1 MGHYCGASR
10 RIEPGSCEIWLVN
23 FYHCHHHGGGRI
35 ATGRTGSGP
44 PGESSSEDRTAA
56 LLADI
61 LVDGLDSAVS
71 SLVVEYLGKRASS
84 RLRRRLSGEN
94 CQPIA
99 DAAKAVLDLCDRSH
113 EIVGRAIGDLLP
125 PDTSDLGR
133 ELTSKVA
140 EKIPL
145 PWDEKL
151 KAVARGLQLIGIFA
165 CMVQRL
171 TPAQCP
177 CLVMLVTDTSKE
189 VVKDKVCELIASARR
204 ELAGETARA
213 A

>member
-10 RIEPGSCEIWLVN
+10 RIEPGPCEIWLVN
-23 FYHCHHHGGGRI
+23 FYHCHHHRGGRI
-35 ATGRTGSGP
+35 VPGGSGSVA
-44 PGESSSEDRTAA
+44 PGESRSEDRTAG

-84 RLRRRLSGEN
+84 RLRRRLCGEN

-99 DAAKAVLDLCDRSH
+99 DAAKAVLDLCDSCH
-113 EIVGRAIGDLLP
+113 ETVGRAIGNLLP
-125 PDTSDLGR
+125 PDTPDLGR
-133 ELTSKVA
+133 ELASKVA

-151 KAVARGLQLIGIFA
+151 KAVARGLQIIGIFA
-165 CMVQRL
+165 CTVQRL
-171 TPAQCP
+171 APPQCP
-177 CLVMLVTDTSKE
+177 CLVMLVTDTSEE
-189 VVKDKVCELIASARR
+189 VVKDKVRDLIANARR
-204 ELAGETARA
+204 DLAGDTAQA